1 MRFRQHLSETI
12 RLATPVA
19 LFHVS
24 DMITVLVDT
33 VMVGHLGSTALAATA
48 FANAVTVVPFLFSV
62 GFSIAITPLAGAF
75 WAAGNVD
82 HARRMVRVGAL
93 SSMGLS
99 VLVTVAL
106 LALIPFLH
114 LLGSPLNVVQT
125 SIPFYIWFVLS
136 FIPRTGFG
144 VFKQTAEAMANTRI
158 AMIIALSSNALN
170 IVLNWIFIY
179 GNVGV
184 PAFGVEGAG
193 IGTFI
198 ARSAGFVA
206 AWIVFAKSDFF
217 VQMRKTVHSSI
228 ATRVS
233 LMQDFIAI
241 CKTGIPIGGQIVL
254 EIAAFA
260 MGALMIG
267 NFGEVS
273 LSAHQIAI
281 NLAALTF
288 MVALGVGSA
297 STIRVSHLRGKNNMH
312 EAFRAARAALLL
324 VLAFECIT
332 ALLFVSFRHVLPR
345 MYTFEIEVI
354 QLAATLLLYAA
365 AFQLFDGL
373 QAVGLAVLRGYND
386 VKIPTFIALIAYVVV
401 SLPVSAYCAFT
412 LHWGA
417 AGVWV
422 GYLAGL
428 IVASI
433 GYVWRI
439 ERVHARNPS

>member
-1 MRFRQHLSETI
+1 MRFRQHLSETL

-33 VMVGHLGSTALAATA
+33 VMVGHLGSVSLGATT
-48 FANAVTVVPFLFSV
+48 FANAITIVPFLFSV

-82 HARRMVRVGAL
+82 HARRMVRVGAW

-99 VLVTVAL
+99 VLVTIGL

-114 LLGSPLNVVQT
+114 LFGSPPDVVQT
-125 SIPFYIWFVLS
+125 SVPFYIWFVLS

-198 ARSAGFVA
+198 ARSAGFAA

-217 VQMRKTVHSSI
+217 VQMRKSIHSSI
-228 ATRVS
+228 ATRASV
-233 LMQDFIAI
+233 LQDFIAI

-260 MGALMIG
+260 FGALMIG
-267 NFGEVS
+267 NFGAVS
-273 LSAHQIAI
+273 LSAHQVAI

-288 MVALGVGSA
+288 MVALGIGSA
-297 STIRVSHLRGKNNMH
+297 STIRVSHLRGQNDLR
-312 EAFRAARAALLL
+312 EAFRAGRAALLI
-324 VLAFECIT
+324 VLAFECVT
-332 ALLFVSFRHVLPR
+332 ALLFISFRNVLPL
-345 MYTFEIEVI
+345 MYTTEIAVI
-354 QLAATLLLYAA
+354 ELSATLLLYAA
-365 AFQLFDGL
+365 LFQLFDGI
-373 QAVGLAVLRGYND
+373 QVVGLGVLRGYND
-386 VKIPTFIALIAYVVV
+386 VKIPTLIALVAYVVV

-412 LHWGA
+412 LNWGA

-439 ERVHARNPS
+439 ERVHTVR